1 MSSSTAFVKF
11 VALLLVAALA
21 IAGASSAQ
29 SDSISSDGQSHPI
42 KVAVTVDDLPE
53 HGDLPPGVSRE
64 DVSRGILKAFKE
76 NGVDH
81 AYGFTNGYF
90 MDRSPEEIEILK
102 EWLIA
107 GYPLGNHT
115 YSHSELDSVTTDSYI
130 ADIEKQDRL
139 LQTLATFS
147 PLIQKR
153 RMFRYPFLEEG
164 STLEKRNA
172 VRAYLAGN
180 GYRIAEVTIDYY
192 DWAWADA
199 YTRCLGKHDDKSIQ
213 WLKDHVAKSADRFL
227 HASSSNAKLLFNR
240 DIPQILLVHITLF
253 NALTLDKIL
262 KGWRA
267 QGVQF
272 VSLDG
277 ALSDPVYALNPN
289 LTSEGGRSF
298 LEQFAEAR
306 KIAITPEDPSYSF
319 ESLNKM
325 CM

>member
-1 MSSSTAFVKF
+1 MKF
-11 VALLLVAALA
+11 VSVVLVAALA
-21 IAGASSAQ
+21 IAGAASAQ
-29 SDSISSDGQSHPI
+29 PDSNGRDTRSRPV
-42 KVAVTVDDLPE
+42 KVAVTVDDVPE

-64 DVSRGILKAFKE
+64 DVSRGILKALKE
-76 NGVDH
+76 NGIDH
-81 AYGFTNGYF
+81 AYGFTNGTF
-90 MDRSPEEIEILK
+90 MEHSPEEIEILK
-102 EWLIA
+102 EWLVA

-130 ADIEKQDRL
+130 ADIAKQDRL

-164 STLEKRNA
+164 NTLEKRKG
-172 VRAYLAGN
+172 VRAYLAAN

-192 DWAWADA
+192 DWEWADA
-199 YTRCLGKHDDKSIQ
+199 YSRCLDKHDDKSIQ
-213 WLKDHVAKSADRFL
+213 WLKDHVAESADRFL
-227 HASSSNAKLLFNR
+227 HASSANAKLLFNR

-262 KGWRA
+262 KHWRA

-272 VSLDG
+272 VSLDE
-277 ALSDPVYALNPN
+277 ALSDPVYAMNPD
-289 LTSEGGRSF
+289 LVSEGGRSF

-306 KIAITPEDPSYSF
+306 KVGITPEDPTYSF

-325 CM
+325 CK

>member
-1 MSSSTAFVKF
+1 VKF
-11 VALLLVAALA
+11 VALLLVSALA

-29 SDSISSDGQSHPI
+29 SDSIGSDGQSHPI

-90 MDRSPEEIEILK
+90 MDRSPEEIAILK

-180 GYRIAEVTIDYY
+180 GYRIAEVTIDYD
-192 DWAWADA
+192 DWEWADA
-199 YTRCLGKHDDKSIQ
+199 YVHCVAKHDDKTIK
-213 WLKDHVAKSADRFL
+213 WLKDHVAGSAERHL
-227 HASSSNAKLLFNR
+227 RTSTANAKLLFNR
-240 DIPQILLVHITLF
+240 DITQILLIHVALF
-253 NALTLDKIL
+253 NTVTLDKIL
-262 KGWRA
+262 KDWRA
-267 QGVQF
+267 NGVQF
-272 VSLDG
+272 VSLDE
-277 ALSDPVYALNPN
+277 ALSDPAYAINPN
-289 LTSEGGRSF
+289 LAYEGGRTF
-298 LEQFAEAR
+298 LEQIAEAR
-306 KIAITPEDPSYSF
+306 KITITQADPTYSIERLKQF
-319 ESLNKM
+319 CK
-325 CM
+325 